1 MRNRAVV
8 QTRFPGKGECSLEL
22 VDRPVPKASPG
33 TVVIRLTTRSVNPN
47 DLTNIRDNKLQ
58 SLQDDHHPVIG
69 SEGYGRIFEVG
80 EGVTKFKVDQ
90 RVVPIL
96 YWKYYLGKGE
106 GAWQDY
112 VEVAEEDVVAVP
124 STLSDES
131 AAQYLIN
138 PWTAYGLLSDVD
150 VPQGMYLLQTA
161 ASSTIGRQ
169 IIQICKHWNIK
180 TINVVRRDEYVQELK
195 SIGADEVINSST
207 EDVVKRVKQITNGA
221 GAYAAVD
228 AVGGIL
234 TKVLFHLCN
243 LNVHNSSTFAVSKS
257 IIGLRA
263 QSLVSD
269 SIHLLVSQ
277 LANGCSIFEGL
288 GYIIVLLVLDL
299 SRLFMSMVF
308 IRMQDVAASVQDGG
322 RVFVYGT
329 LGGWDVTVSKLD
341 LIRNVEIKY
350 YRLTR
355 WLERGNNKEKVMR
368 DVMRYLEVGVL
379 VPNSGKKFDLEDFR
393 AAICESER
401 DARGGKV
408 LLVS

>member
-1 MRNRAVV
+1 MTNRAVV
-8 QTRFPGKGECSLEL
+8 QTRFPGKGEGSLDL
-22 VDRPVPKASPG
+22 VHRPIPSASPK

-58 SLQDDHHPVIG
+58 SFQDAHHPVIG
-69 SEGYGRIFEVG
+69 SEGCGHIFEVG
-80 EGVTKFKVDQ
+80 EGVTQFKVGQ

-124 STLSDES
+124 STLSDET

-138 PWTAYGLLSDVD
+138 PWTAYGLLTDVD
-150 VPQGMYLLQTA
+150 APEGGYLLQTA

-169 IIQICKHWNIK
+169 VIQICKHWNIK
-180 TINVVRRDEYVQELK
+180 TINLVRRDEYVQELK
-195 SIGADEVINSST
+195 SIGADEVINSTT

-221 GAYAAVD
+221 GAHAAID

-234 TKVLFHLCN
+234 TK
-243 LNVHNSSTFAVSKS
+243 
-257 IIGLRA
+257 
-263 QSLVSD
+263 
-269 SIHLLVSQ
+269 
-277 LANGCSIFEGL
+277 
-288 GYIIVLLVLDL
+288 
-299 SRLFMSMVF
+299 
-308 IRMQDVAASVQDGG
+308 DVAASVRDGG
-322 RVFVYGT
+322 KVFVYGT

-368 DVMRYLEVGVL
+368 DVMRYLEAGVL
-379 VPNSGKKFDLEDFR
+379 VPNSGKKFGLEDFR